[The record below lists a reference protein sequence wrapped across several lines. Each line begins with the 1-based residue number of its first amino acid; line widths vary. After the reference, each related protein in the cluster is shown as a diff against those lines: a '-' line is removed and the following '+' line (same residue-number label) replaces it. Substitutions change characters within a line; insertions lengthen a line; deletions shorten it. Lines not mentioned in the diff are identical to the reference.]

1 MRKRLVR
8 TVTAVLLAGALA
20 VPASAGAASA
30 AVRDR
35 ASARPADVTA
45 VIAVIQKIYSIY
57 QQYFSGG
64 SNGITLQQATTEI
77 INAINSAQTEIIA
90 QIDLVAAAD
99 VQGCANAT
107 VIDYADMPALTP
119 TALQTFAMNATS
131 CATEADSLL
140 NTVTDEA
147 AIDKLGFAVNIEG
160 PLAMIARAYAGLT
173 TPGLRAVLIDAEN
186 ADINR
191 VITDANCTWYNDT
204 IETVEVDCT
213 AYNGD
218 VGSAGRLY
226 HGRPPGQDLY
236 NTAMTNAAVH
246 TSRPIAVAALTEL

>member
-8 TVTAVLLAGALA
+8 TVTAILVAGALA
-20 VPASAGAASA
+20 VPAGTASA
-30 AVRDR
+30 AVRNP
-35 ASARPADVTA
+35 APARPADATA
-45 VIAVIQKIYSIY
+45 VIAIIQKIYSIY
-57 QQYFSGG
+57 QQYFNGG
-64 SNGITLQQATTEI
+64 SNSITLQQATSEI
-77 INAINSAQTEIIA
+77 ITTINSAENAIIG

-99 VQGCANAT
+99 VQACANAT

-140 NTVTDEA
+140 NTVTDEG
-147 AIDKLGFAVNIEG
+147 AIDKLGFAVNLEG

-173 TPGLRAVLIDAEN
+173 TPGLRAVLIDAEH

-191 VITDANCTWYNDT
+191 VITDSNCTWYNDT
-204 IETVEVDCT
+204 IETMEVDCT

-218 VGSAGRLY
+218 VGSAVKLY
-226 HGRPPGQDLY
+226 HGRPPGQALY
-236 NTAMTNAAVH
+236 DTAMTNAAVH
-246 TSRPIAVAALTEL
+246 TSRPAAIAALTVL

>member
-8 TVTAVLLAGALA
+8 TVTGVLLATALA
-20 VPASAGAASA
+20 VPASAGTASA
-30 AVRDR
+30 AVR
-35 ASARPADVTA
+35 APAPARPADIIA
-45 VIAVIQKIYSIY
+45 VAAVIQKIYSIY
-57 QQYFSGG
+57 QQYFHGG

-77 INAINSAQTEIIA
+77 INAINSAQYEIIR

-140 NTVTDEA
+140 NTVTDQG

-204 IETVEVDCT
+204 VETMQVDCT

-218 VGSAGRLY
+218 VGSAGRLF

-236 NTAMTNAAVH
+236 NIAMTNAAVR
-246 TSRPIAVAALTEL
+246 TSRPIAVAALTVL